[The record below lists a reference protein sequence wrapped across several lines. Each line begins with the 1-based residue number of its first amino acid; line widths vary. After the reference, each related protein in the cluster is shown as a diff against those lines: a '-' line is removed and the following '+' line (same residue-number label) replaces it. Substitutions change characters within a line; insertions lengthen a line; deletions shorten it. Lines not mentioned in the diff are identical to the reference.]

1 MSSDVEGSAVTTEAP
16 AADAPAE
23 KKLGLQVTIENKGKC
38 LRHISVVVP
47 GEDIQ
52 DIREDVL
59 IELREKAQVPGF
71 RPGKVPDALLLRRFR
86 EEITGDI
93 KQKVLLVSLEQIS
106 EEHKID
112 PLGEPRLNLQNLHV
126 PETGDFHYEFDV
138 EVRPDFEL
146 PDFSAMTLSRPSGE
160 VTEEEVAVYIEN
172 LLDSRAEEELKE
184 GEAAPGDAVNC
195 TISYSWSG
203 GEIPGTTEE
212 YLTLLRT
219 LDFPDATLDGFD
231 TLMTGVKAGET
242 RTATVTISSQSPVVE
257 MRGEQVTVHFAVTA
271 VYAQIPA
278 TASQFFEEWDC
289 ADEEGFKAVIQQRLQ
304 NQMAYQQRQSLR
316 NQLLEKISE
325 AADWELPEGLVRQ
338 QTDNALRREL
348 LEMHQAGFTREQ
360 IRARETQMR
369 QNALADTEAALKQH
383 FVLDKLA
390 TRENIEATEE
400 AVAMELTLMAMQSG
414 ESPRRLRARLAKTGM
429 IENLYAQLRE
439 RSAVDWIMERVQ
451 CEDVP
456 HTPIT
461 RNSSSSVRTAI
472 CQNMR
477 SSLVDDAAA
486 ESE

>member
-146 PDFSAMTLSRPSGE
+146 PDFSAMTLSRPTGE

-195 TISYSWSG
+195 IISYSWSG
-203 GEIPGTTEE
+203 G
-212 YLTLLRT
+212 
-219 LDFPDATLDGFD
+219 
-231 TLMTGVKAGET
+231 
-242 RTATVTISSQSPVVE
+242 
-257 MRGEQVTVHFAVTA
+257 
-271 VYAQIPA
+271 
-278 TASQFFEEWDC
+278 
-289 ADEEGFKAVIQQRLQ
+289 
-304 NQMAYQQRQSLR
+304 
-316 NQLLEKISE
+316 
-325 AADWELPEGLVRQ
+325 
-338 QTDNALRREL
+338 
-348 LEMHQAGFTREQ
+348 
-360 IRARETQMR
+360 
-369 QNALADTEAALKQH
+369 
-383 FVLDKLA
+383 
-390 TRENIEATEE
+390 
-400 AVAMELTLMAMQSG
+400 
-414 ESPRRLRARLAKTGM
+414 
-429 IENLYAQLRE
+429 
-439 RSAVDWIMERVQ
+439 
-451 CEDVP
+451 
-456 HTPIT
+456 
-461 RNSSSSVRTAI
+461 
-472 CQNMR
+472 
-477 SSLVDDAAA
+477 
-486 ESE
+486 